1 VTRAL
6 DAILAG
12 RRALLVVAVDAEANA
27 IRRGLG
33 LPDHPHAPWSRTEI
47 NECFD
52 LVVTGVGKSNAAG
65 GTARTLDPIRHAAVL
80 NLGIAGALP
89 RESAPP
95 LPIGS
100 TIAATRSILADEGML
115 APSGFA
121 SLAQMGFAPIASAEH
136 GSDGMSVT
144 VHGPLLDALAPLV
157 DATGPIA
164 TVSTCSA
171 NDGLAHD
178 TAQRT
183 GALAE
188 AMEGAAVGT
197 VALALGVPFLEL
209 RAISNTTGDR
219 ERQEWN
225 IRAAF
230 DALSRVASML

>member
-1 VTRAL
+1 MPSL

-12 RRALLVVAVDAEANA
+12 RRALLAVAVDAEANA
-27 IRRGLG
+27 LRRGLG
-33 LPDHPHAPWSRTEI
+33 FSDASHALWSRIELTDR
-47 NECFD
+47 FD

-65 GTARTLDPIRHAAVL
+65 ATARALDPIRHACMI

-89 RESAPP
+89 RENADP
-95 LPIGS
+95 LALGS
-100 TIAATRSILADEGML
+100 TIAATRSALADEGML
-115 APSGFA
+115 TPTGFQ
-121 SLAQMGFAPIASAEH
+121 SLAQMGFAPIPNAASANE
-136 GSDGMSVT
+136 GMSVPA
-144 VHGPLLDALAPLV
+144 HAPLLNALTPWI

-171 NDGLAHD
+171 SDALARD
-178 TAQRT
+178 VAQRT

-197 VALALGVPFLEL
+197 VALALTVPFLEL

-219 ERQEWN
+219 DRQRWN

-230 DALSRVASML
+230 DALSRVASAL